1 MAYSSDKINFQQLF
15 LKKKISGKEFNVG
28 YPSRLWMKSATSF
41 LIPGIPRES
50 LYAPDGQM
58 KSLVRVLIISYD
70 YEPTTTHTT
79 DKSYFFFRLF
89 RLQKVHFVLV
99 MNLAGRQH

>member
-58 KSLVRVLIISYD
+58 KSLVRVLIISYG
-70 YEPTTTHTT
+70 YEPTATTHTT
-79 DKSYFFFRLF
+79 DKSCLLFLLF
-89 RLQKVHFVLV
+89 RMQKV
-99 MNLAGRQH
+99 